1 MADVTHVEAQ
11 DAPEET
17 TTEPATA
24 EPAGEESTPPWE
36 RDGEEFD
43 AARAWAL
50 IENLRRE
57 KAQLSEKLRNT
68 PEPTPEVA
76 PEPKRGPESTPEPS
90 PDLTALQTENTK
102 LKALAAAG
110 LPLDLAPAVAGTTP
124 EAIAANIQVLQSSL
138 PAAPA
143 REVPPNPAQ
152 AADAEPAVDSRLAW
166 FQALRGK

>member
-1 MADVTHVEAQ
+1 MADVTTVEAQ
-11 DAPEET
+11 EAPEET

-24 EPAGEESTPPWE
+24 EPADEESTPPWE

-68 PEPTPEVA
+68 PEPT

-124 EAIAANIQVLQSSL
+124 EEIAANIKVLQSSL